1 MGQKFH
7 AYHCADGIFVCAARL
22 AVSAL
27 WTPYILDDLSVD
39 RSDYNDNRLSAL
51 QKTMSACN
59 GKR

>member
-7 AYHCADGIFVCAARL
+7 AYHCADGLFVCAARL
-22 AVSAL
+22 AVSAF

-39 RSDYNDNRLSAL
+39 GSDYNDNRISAL
-51 QKTMSACN
+51 QKTMSACY